1 MERRYDLIVIASPI
15 AYLLQRMTTII
26 PSPDVVLCARVAHT
40 GIADLRRSVEKLRE
54 MNLRVHGIVL
64 WDDDQPQIE
73 AIDESARAH
82 TTAFDRPTG
91 LAAAAR

>member
-1 MERRYDLIVIASPI
+1 MERRYDLIVIAAPT
-15 AYLLQRMTTII
+15 AYVLQRMTTII

-40 GIADLRRSVEKLRE
+40 RVAELRRSVVRLRE

-73 AIDESARAH
+73 ALDERSRA
-82 TTAFDRPTG
+82 TAPALGRTPD
-91 LAAAAR
+91 LAAAP